1 MTYED
6 EHHDTFFKQCD
17 VQANFYSRTAP
28 TIGMVDITVFR
39 MEIDDST
46 FNAPFGGR
54 ARSDGA
60 PTETE
65 SSGPSMKLIAGLGGV
80 LLLTL
85 LALIVLLKRTFGGDG
100 DEDEDDDED
109 AELVIDTD
117 AETDS
122 SEGEDRGGIRAII
135 GLSFLVVLTVLM
147 RRWKNTEPSP
157 TGASV

>member
-1 MTYED
+1 
-6 EHHDTFFKQCD
+6 
-17 VQANFYSRTAP
+17 
-28 TIGMVDITVFR
+28 MVDITVFR

-80 LLLTL
+80 LLLSL
-85 LALIVLLKRTFGGDG
+85 FALIVLLKRKFGGDGDG

-109 AELVIDTD
+109 AELVIDAD
-117 AETDS
+117 AETAS
-122 SEGEDRGGIRAII
+122 SESEDDDRGGIRAII

-147 RRWKNTEPSP
+147 RRWKNTEQSP
-157 TGASV
+157 AGASV

>member
-1 MTYED
+1 
-6 EHHDTFFKQCD
+6 
-17 VQANFYSRTAP
+17 
-28 TIGMVDITVFR
+28 MVDITVFR

-80 LLLTL
+80 LLLSL
-85 LALIVLLKRTFGGDG
+85 FALIVLLKRKFGGDG
-100 DEDEDDDED
+100 DGDRDEDDDED
-109 AELVIDTD
+109 AELVIDAD
-117 AETDS
+117 AETAS
-122 SEGEDRGGIRAII
+122 SESEDDDRGGIRAII

-147 RRWKNTEPSP
+147 RRWKNTEQSP
-157 TGASV
+157 AGASV

>member
-1 MTYED
+1 
-6 EHHDTFFKQCD
+6 
-17 VQANFYSRTAP
+17 
-28 TIGMVDITVFR
+28 MVDITVFR

-80 LLLTL
+80 LLLSL
-85 LALIVLLKRTFGGDG
+85 FALIVLLKRKFGGDG
-100 DEDEDDDED
+100 DGDEDEDEDEDDDED
-109 AELVIDTD
+109 AELVIDAD
-117 AETDS
+117 AETAS
-122 SEGEDRGGIRAII
+122 SESEDDDRGGIRAII

-147 RRWKNTEPSP
+147 RRWKNTEQSP
-157 TGASV
+157 AGASV